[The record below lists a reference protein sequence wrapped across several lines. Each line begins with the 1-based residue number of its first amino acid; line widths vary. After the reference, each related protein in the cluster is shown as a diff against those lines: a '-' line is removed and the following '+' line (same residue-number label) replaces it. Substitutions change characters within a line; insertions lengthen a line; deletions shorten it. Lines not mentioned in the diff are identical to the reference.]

1 MPVISDLEYLSAQI
15 KRRGIWAEDP
25 HRIERLHV
33 ISAAITDIQEFALT
47 MRDSALGPAVAAA
60 RDLLAQA
67 RMPVANHIARHQF
80 QASDI
85 RHSRI
90 AVDIERLQAAGVI
103 GRAGS

>member
-1 MPVISDLEYLSAQI
+1 
-15 KRRGIWAEDP
+15 
-25 HRIERLHV
+25 
-33 ISAAITDIQEFALT
+33 

-90 AVDIERLQAAGVI
+90 AVDIERLHAAGVI